1 MKRLKPD
8 VSHRIRPRA
17 PSIFSA
23 GWFRLLLG
31 SGIAVVLGLVV
42 GPSIADWLGTDLPR
56 SVRLVAPWSGPR
68 GEPVVADPATGPGV
82 VARDVTPQDVAAQ
95 PVPVSVVT
103 RSAGPPAAAP
113 PAAAGGAAATA
124 TPPAP
129 LFRIQVGA
137 FLDHRNADRLVERLR
152 GEGLGAA
159 TSVFEQSRILYG
171 VLAIPG
177 DSEGASATL
186 LETLRALGFTA
197 AATEEGLAVTELV
210 PLRTAVEVSHRLR
223 EQSITVRLKQEVG
236 STTFRVVR
244 VGSYATSDEADRALV
259 TLAARGFDGVVVRE
273 R

>member
-31 SGIAVVLGLVV
+31 SGIAVVLGLLV

-68 GEPVVADPATGPGV
+68 GEPVVADPGTEPSV
-82 VARDVTPQDVAAQ
+82 VARDATPQDAAAQ
-95 PVPVSVVT
+95 PVPAPVVT
-103 RSAGPPAAAP
+103 RSAGL
-113 PAAAGGAAATA
+113 PAAAGGAAAA
-124 TPPAP
+124 VMPPAP

-177 DSEGASATL
+177 DSEGGSATL

-244 VGSYATSDEADRALV
+244 VGSYATSEEADRALV